1 MNKNEVVEVLMRS
14 AEEQGLI
21 PTLYAVFG
29 KGLRV
34 SLPLS
39 RAVCAA
45 ELDNLE
51 FSVRATN
58 ALKRAG
64 IFTVGALA
72 DVINGGELGSIR
84 NLGKRTE
91 NEIKTRVL
99 AYSYEN
105 MGDRERRIFMRE
117 LVDANCR

>member
-58 ALKRAG
+58 ALKRSLH
-64 IFTVGALA
+64 ILLPKCP
-72 DVINGGELGSIR
+72 NLR
-84 NLGKRTE
+84 NNFNQKPFHFFIL
-91 NEIKTRVL
+91 IL
-99 AYSYEN
+99 
-105 MGDRERRIFMRE
+105 
-117 LVDANCR
+117 